1 MVESDENDVDFD
13 LKVVC
18 VDTLLRMMSLTNL
31 SVNLNGGQ
39 MMTLSGMTYLIRT
52 NCLRDK

>member
-1 MVESDENDVDFD
+1 MVESDENVVDFD

-39 MMTLSGMTYLIRT
+39 MMTLNGIT
-52 NCLRDK
+52 